1 MAVDATIRTAA
12 HPGASCAPTNGRGRP
27 AMVVLRATTA
37 LAPLLEAQ
45 ALAHDAIDSAERIQT
60 AAACGSRQ
68 LIAFE
73 AGRLGHRATVAL
85 AEFRAAVEL
94 VERRP

>member
-1 MAVDATIRTAA
+1 MAVAV
-12 HPGASCAPTNGRGRP
+12 PSRGH
-27 AMVVLRATTA
+27 ALTVTLRATTA

-45 ALAHDAIDSAERIQT
+45 AFAAETINSAARIQT

-68 LIAFE
+68 LIAHE
-73 AGRLGHRATVAL
+73 AGRLGQRATLAL
-85 AEFRAAVEL
+85 DEFRAAVEL

>member
-1 MAVDATIRTAA
+1 MVLATSPRAT
-12 HPGASCAPTNGRGRP
+12 GRGRP
-27 AMVVLRATTA
+27 ETVTLRTTTA

-45 ALAHDAIDSAERIQT
+45 ALARDAIDCAERIQV
-60 AAACGSRQ
+60 AAAAGSRQ
-68 LIAFE
+68 LIVNE

-85 AEFRAAVEL
+85 VEFRAAVEL